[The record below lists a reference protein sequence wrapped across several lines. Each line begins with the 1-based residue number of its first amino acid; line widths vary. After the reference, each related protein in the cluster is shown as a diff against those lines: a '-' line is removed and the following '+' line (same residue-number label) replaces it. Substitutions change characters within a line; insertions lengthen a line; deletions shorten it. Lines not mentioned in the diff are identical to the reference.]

1 MNIDR
6 GSCSR
11 GAVSKPP
18 PSTARVRRG
27 RFLAL
32 AAGLALAGASVALSQ
47 APIETQLEQ
56 VRSIYEKNGAL
67 IRKRHDDSLAEW
79 PKAYALDLKSLQK
92 RAQTAGDL
100 ESWMS
105 IQSELER
112 FEQERLVRSASLV
125 KTPAQLLELQQRYL
139 DSDTK
144 IEKARSDDL
153 AALTEKYLAAL
164 TRLQAGL
171 TKAGQIQDALKVNE
185 EIKRTQAAAIAEGA
199 EATGEQPAGAVD
211 ETGGA
216 GTEPQAS
223 ALVRTGIGAFTA
235 FTGGVPP
242 PIPGIALKAFPL
254 RRSESM
260 KSEPKAAIAAEVGTA
275 QQAAARPA
283 PEYVPYVSR
292 EGARIYY
299 LRLSLKPAEA
309 AGPIAG
315 ARLFVQYYAADA
327 AETDSGRHTR
337 ACEDIV
343 ALPEIPAQGM
353 VVECPPVEVRGPSA
367 GPAGS
372 PGQELCGLV
381 VTIFDSNL
389 SVIAQSA
396 SSPALGR
403 LASQSYP
410 PNADEIAA
418 RRAYDE
424 ARELFYKAR
433 SKRAASPGDPDTEAA
448 YEKAREAYYSA
459 QKAYQ
464 SKRAGAR

>member
-1 MNIDR
+1 MSLGH
-6 GSCSR
+6 GSCR
-11 GAVSKPP
+11 RK
-18 PSTARVRRG
+18 TAPTRRLSAARLLPG
-27 RFLAL
+27 RLLAR
-32 AAGLALAGASVALSQ
+32 AAGLALIGAYAALCE
-47 APIETQLEQ
+47 APIETQIEQ
-56 VRSIYEKNGAL
+56 FRSIYEKNGDV

-92 RAQTAGDL
+92 KAQTAGDL

-112 FEQERLVRSASLV
+112 FERERLVRPANLV
-125 KTPAQLLELQQRYL
+125 REPALLLELQQRYL
-139 DSDTK
+139 DNDTK

-164 TRLQAGL
+164 MRLQAGL

-185 EIKRTQAAAIAEGA
+185 EIKRTQATSIPDGIEP
-199 EATGEQPAGAVD
+199 TGEEPAPTD
-211 ETGGA
+211 DTGG
-216 GTEPQAS
+216 GIESQPQAS

-242 PIPGIALKAFPL
+242 PISGVALKSFQL

-260 KSEPKAAIAAEVGTA
+260 KGEPMAAIAAEVGAA
-275 QQAAARPA
+275 QQAAARPST
-283 PEYVPYVSR
+283 EYVPYLSR
-292 EGARIYY
+292 DGARIYY
-299 LRLSLKPAEA
+299 LRLSLKPTEA

-327 AETDSGRHTR
+327 SETDSGRYTR
-337 ACEDIV
+337 VCEDV
-343 ALPEIPAQGM
+343 TTLPEIPTQGM
-353 VVECPPVEVRGPSA
+353 VVECPPVEVRGPSS

-372 PGQELCGLV
+372 AGQELCGLV
-381 VTIFDSNL
+381 ATIFDSNL
-389 SVIAQSA
+389 AVIAQVA
-396 SSPALGR
+396 SSPTLGK

-410 PNADEIAA
+410 SNADEIAA

-424 ARELFYKAR
+424 ARELFYKTR